1 MKNSAEQ
8 FAFQA
13 CIFYHYYKGSKPDAE
28 SRSGDEDVEEEGPE
42 QVEHQPSQCFLYDGC
57 SRSVLPATSDCPLTK
72 WVSFFSR
79 NPKTSLLILLYV
91 FTCFYYVDYSMQ
103 LFNRVI
109 CKFES
114 LSEVCN
120 LLQLNIFEKT
130 LLKQLQH
137 I

>member
-72 WVSFFSR
+72 LVYIFFKK
-79 NPKTSLLILLYV
+79 PKDKFINFTVRVHMLLL
-91 FTCFYYVDYSMQ
+91 CG
-103 LFNRVI
+103 LFHAIV
-109 CKFES
+109 
-114 LSEVCN
+114 
-120 LLQLNIFEKT
+120 
-130 LLKQLQH
+130 
-137 I
+137 